1 MKSKKAFTLL
11 EVVISITLFMVL
23 IIFVYK
29 TLDQTKH
36 SNKIFEKQ
44 TTSIKNSNRI
54 YNIFLEDIGEIPK
67 TSKILSIS
75 YDRDK
80 NARLIFTSNNTYHNP
95 FYTNIVYLISSN
107 DKLVRIESKNKFE
120 FEKTSYEF
128 YENAYIDVLLEDIEY
143 FDIKKD
149 KNQFVLA
156 IKQKDKKRVLYSTY
170 LMNQEQF

>member
-1 MKSKKAFTLL
+1 MKTKKAFTLL

-54 YNIFLEDIGEIPK
+54 YNIFLEDIGE
-67 TSKILSIS
+67 SSELSSIS

-80 NARLIFTSNNTYHNP
+80 NARLIFSSNNTYHNP
-95 FYTNIVYLISSN
+95 FYTNIAYLISSN
-107 DKLVRIESKNKFE
+107 NKLVRIESKDKFKFE
-120 FEKTSYEF
+120 NTSYEF
-128 YENAYIDVLLEDIEY
+128 YENAYVDILLEDIEY

-149 KNQFVLA
+149 KKQYVFA
-156 IKQKDKKRVLYSTY
+156 IKQKGKKRVLYSTY
-170 LMNQEQF
+170 LMN